1 MMNRSTVWA
10 ATVIVGAIPTNAL
23 ITVGKAGMSSSVSRF
38 NLNGIDVTV
47 AGLPCGRH
55 DADGGVSR
63 GRRRPAVCRNLHEG
77 QGGLLAAPRVPC
89 ARHGIGH
96 ASRAQRL
103 RFRGHFPIDI

>member
-38 NLNGIDVTV
+38 NLNGID
-47 AGLPCGRH
+47 G
-55 DADGGVSR
+55 
-63 GRRRPAVCRNLHEG
+63 
-77 QGGLLAAPRVPC
+77 VPC